1 MLRHDVF
8 LVLSPP
14 PQIYNRSTLFSS
26 RHTIESIVLR
36 LLIGGFVFCTF
47 HSKIILLFKKR
58 PLQIRYKQTV
68 PQNLVLK
75 IKTPCMSSNFG
86 ADQSTCFGQIYKSSS
101 NLLPLY
107 FLCSLAEIYLNFSC
121 SDLIHLFS
129 YSGRPKSACVR
140 YFELKPAY

>member
-26 RHTIESIVLR
+26 RHAIESIVLR
-36 LLIGGFVFCTF
+36 LLIGGFVFALSIPKLYYCLKNVLCKF
-47 HSKIILLFKKR
+47 
-58 PLQIRYKQTV
+58 RYRQTV

-86 ADQSTCFGQIYKSSS
+86 ADQSACFVQICKSSR

-121 SDLIHLFS
+121 SYTFVLLL
-129 YSGRPKSACVR
+129 RPAKVSMRA
-140 YFELKPAY
+140 LL